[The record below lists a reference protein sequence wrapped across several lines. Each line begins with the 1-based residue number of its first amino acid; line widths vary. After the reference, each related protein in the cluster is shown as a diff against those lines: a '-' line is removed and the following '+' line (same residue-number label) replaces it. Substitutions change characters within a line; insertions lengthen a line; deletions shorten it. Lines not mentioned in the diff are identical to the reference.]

1 MITHTLLAASFT
13 FVSLAASAAAA
24 GFVETAGNAC
34 EWTPGRY
41 ELSET
46 EGRVRIPN
54 GLYVKKE
61 ETSKIAR
68 GSCTFALTLK
78 APAGKKIVVRDS
90 QQLISLR
97 AYPQQTRVKAEVEIF
112 KAGSQGAKQ
121 TLEIVAAEIAEKTT
135 QYVGQKDVLLETACG
150 GSDILRGNLSATII
164 GEGKGRAFAKN
175 VTLDIQEVD
184 CN

>member
-1 MITHTLLAASFT
+1 MFKLTLLAASFT
-13 FVSLAASAAAA
+13 LLSFTASASEL
-24 GFVETAGNAC
+24 GFVDTAGNAC

-41 ELSET
+41 SLT
-46 EGRVRIPN
+46 EGFGRVRIPN

-68 GSCTFALTLK
+68 GNCTFALTLK
-78 APAGKKIVVRDS
+78 AAAGKKIVVRDS

-97 AYPQQTRVKAEVEIF
+97 AYPQQTRVKTELEIF
-112 KAGSQGAKQ
+112 KAGHQGAKQ
-121 TLEIVAAEIAEKTT
+121 TLEIVAAEKAEKTT
-135 QYVGQKDVLLETACG
+135 QYVGQNDVLLETACG
-150 GSDILRGNLSATII
+150 GSEILRGNLSATII